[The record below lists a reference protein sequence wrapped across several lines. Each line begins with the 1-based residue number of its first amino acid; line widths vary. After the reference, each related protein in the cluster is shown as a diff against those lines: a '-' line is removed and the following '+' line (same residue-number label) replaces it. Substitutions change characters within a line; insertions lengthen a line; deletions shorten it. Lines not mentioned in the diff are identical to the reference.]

1 MISRGQSMDVKGLRG
16 EGLTIKEIV
25 RMTELSRNT
34 VRRVLRGEHPMKV
47 RAGPRGS
54 RLDAFKPY
62 LRERFE
68 QYALSA
74 VRLHAEIA
82 AMGYAGSIQT
92 VRRFLAELRGPS
104 RRLAMATLRFE
115 TPPGKQAQADWAECG
130 RFDLGGARPVTVYAF
145 VMVLSYSRMRFVR
158 FTTSIRLAELIAC
171 HQRAFEYFG
180 GWPRE
185 ILYDNMKQVRLDR
198 GRLNEAFCDFADH
211 HGFAVKTHRP
221 YRPRTKGK
229 VERTV
234 DYLKDNFLAGRT
246 FESFEDLNAQ
256 AHHWLETVANAK
268 VHATTGKVPRELL
281 AQERLTPLTAC
292 PAYRLAQ
299 PVRRTVS
306 REAMVHFQG
315 SRYSVPPSFAGQAVC
330 VQAGGGVLTVR
341 LADTVIAEHRQALK
355 AGQAIVAREHL
366 AELWRLTAEQTA
378 VPTAPSGE
386 RWHLLAAAEVERVPL
401 KRFEEVAP

>member
-158 FTTSIRLAELIAC
+158 FTTSMRLAELIAS

>member
-1 MISRGQSMDVKGLRG
+1 MDVKELRA

-25 RMTELSRNT
+25 RMTGLSRNT
-34 VRRVLRGEHPMKV
+34 VRRVLRGEHPLKV
-47 RAGPRGS
+47 RPRERTS
-54 RLDAFKPY
+54 KLEAFKSY

-68 QYALSA
+68 RYALSA
-74 VRLHAEIA
+74 VRLHPEIV

-92 VRRFLAELRGPS
+92 VRRYLAELRGPG
-104 RRLAMATLRFE
+104 RRQSTVTLRYE

-158 FTTSIRLAELIAC
+158 FTTSMRLAELIAC

-180 GWPRE
+180 GWPAS

-211 HGFAVKTHRP
+211 HGFTVKTHRP

-234 DYLKDNFLAGRT
+234 DYLKDNFLAGR
-246 FESFEDLNAQ
+246 SFVSLEDLNAQ
-256 AHHWLETVANAK
+256 GHHWLETVANARE
-268 VHATTGKVPRELL
+268 HATTGKVPRELL
-281 AQERLTPLTAC
+281 AQESLVPPASC
-292 PAYRLAQ
+292 PVYRLAQ

-315 SRYSVPPSFAGQAVC
+315 SRYSVPPAFAGQP
-330 VQAGGGVLTVR
+330 VQVHAAGGMLIVR
-341 LADTVIAEHRQALK
+341 AADVVIAEHHEALK

-366 AELWRLTAEQTA
+366 AELGGL
-378 VPTAPSGE
+378 PPS
-386 RWHLLAAAEVERVPL
+386 RPLCPQPRAASDGICWLPPRSSACP
-401 KRFEEVAP
+401 

>member
-1 MISRGQSMDVKGLRG
+1 MISRGQSMDVKELRG

-74 VRLHAEIA
+74 VRLHPEIV

-92 VRRFLAELRGPS
+92 VRRYLAELRGPS
-104 RRLAMATLRFE
+104 RRLGSVTLRYE

-158 FTTSIRLAELIAC
+158 FTTSMRLAELIAC

-180 GWPRE
+180 GWPAS

-198 GRLNEAFCDFADH
+198 GKLNEAFCDFADH

-234 DYLKDNFLAGRT
+234 EYLKDNFLAGRT

-330 VQAGGGVLTVR
+330 VQAGAGVLTVR

-378 VPTAPSGE
+378 VPAAPSGE

>member
-1 MISRGQSMDVKGLRG
+1 MDVKELHA
-16 EGLTIKEIV
+16 EGLTIKQIV
-25 RMTELSRNT
+25 RKTGLSRNT
-34 VRRVLRGEHPMKV
+34 VRRVLRGEHPMKMRLGQ
-47 RAGPRGS
+47 RASKLEP
-54 RLDAFKPY
+54 FKGY

-74 VRLHAEIA
+74 VRLHPEIA
-82 AMGYAGSIQT
+82 AMGYEGSIQT

-104 RRLAMATLRFE
+104 QRQAKVTLRFE

-130 RFDLGGARPVTVYAF
+130 RFDLGADRPVKVYAF
-145 VMVLSYSRMRFVR
+145 VMVLGYSRMRFVR
-158 FTTSIRLAELIAC
+158 FTTGMRLAELIAC
-171 HQRAFEYFG
+171 HQAAFDYFG

-198 GRLNEAFCDFADH
+198 GRLNEAFCDFAEH
-211 HGFAVKTHRP
+211 HGFTVKTHRP

-234 DYLKDNFLAGRT
+234 DYLKDNFLAGR
-246 FESFEDLNAQ
+246 SFAGLEDLNAQ
-256 AHHWLETVANAK
+256 ASHWLDNVANAN
-268 VHATTGKVPRELL
+268 VHGTTGKVPRELL
-281 AQERLTPLTAC
+281 ALEGLTPIGAC

-306 REAMVHFQG
+306 REAMVHFAG
-315 SRYSVPPSFAGQAVC
+315 SRYSVPPDFAGQAVH
-330 VQAGGGVLTVR
+330 VQAAGGMLTVR
-341 LADTVIAEHRQALK
+341 AADVVIAEHRQALK

-378 VPTAPSGE
+378 VPAAPAGE
-386 RWHLLAAAEVERVPL
+386 RWHLLAAAEVERMPL
-401 KRFEEVAP
+401 TRFEEVIA